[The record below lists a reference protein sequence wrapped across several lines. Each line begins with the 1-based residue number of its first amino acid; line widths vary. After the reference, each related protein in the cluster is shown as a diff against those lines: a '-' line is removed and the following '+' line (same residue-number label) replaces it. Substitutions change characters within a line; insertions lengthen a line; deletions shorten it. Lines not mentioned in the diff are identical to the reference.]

1 MITQRAFSRIAAAC
15 FGAVLILSAQ
25 PAQAGSQ
32 VYEHG
37 HWVVEIDPDHSEGFC
52 ALAEADGEGFMIAKF
67 PQGRFYVT
75 FFLSE
80 RDHTLEGYSLLIAAG
95 FGMMVQRLYESGRL
109 RATSSQDLGAGVLD
123 FPDSDQFVR
132 FVDALARG
140 NFVAVYPGIG
150 RAPFEMHFGDIQ
162 PGLTS
167 FLNRCPFVVR

>member
-1 MITQRAFSRIAAAC
+1 MIIKRAFFRIALAC
-15 FGAVLILSAQ
+15 FGAALLLSAR
-25 PAQAGSQ
+25 PGQAGSE

-37 HWVVEIDPDHSEGFC
+37 HWVVEINRDHSEGFC

-80 RDHTLEGYSLLIAAG
+80 RDHTLEGYSLVIANH
-95 FGMMVQRLYESGRL
+95 FGLGPLRLYESGRL
-109 RATSSQDLGAGVLD
+109 RATSSQDPGAGVLV
-123 FPDSDQFVR
+123 FPDSDQFVK

-140 NFVAVYPGIG
+140 NFVAVYPGLG
-150 RAPFEMHFGDIQ
+150 RTPFEMNFGDIR

-167 FLNRCPFVVR
+167 FLDRCPFVVR